1 MGKCWATK
9 FQEESEWVNE
19 KSRIYWPEKARL
31 QFKVSQVEQFL
42 VEKKSRVWTLGGRW
56 LIFIQ
61 ALIVPYKLFL
71 YLRVICIC
79 SFILILQSNAEYT
92 GDYELATCTVLF
104 PPTPDP
110 SHFIAALEK
119 NRGQMWHFFLKSS
132 CFFVHY
138 YVYTRCFYI
147 PIELNCIPFPA
158 SYSIARNSFWHW
170 TSINVEQLQQLSFLV
185 FFLNFSWSIVD
196 LQCSVN
202 FRCTAKWISYT
213 YTYIHSFLDS
223 LHI

>member
-1 MGKCWATK
+1 MLTLEGTGLGLDK
-9 FQEESEWVNE
+9 EESEVLWPNAEQQSSRRRVNE

-71 YLRVICIC
+71 YLRVISIC
-79 SFILILQSNAEYT
+79 SFTLILQSNAEYT
-92 GDYELATCTVLF
+92 GNYESATCIVLF

-110 SHFIAALEK
+110 SHFIAALER
-119 NRGQMWHFFLKSS
+119 NRGQVWHFFLKSS
-132 CFFVHY
+132 CFFVRY
-138 YVYTRCFYI
+138 YVYTRCFCI

-170 TSINVEQLQQLSFLV
+170 ASINVQQLQHNYPFL
-185 FFLNFSWSIVD
+185 FF
-196 LQCSVN
+196 
-202 FRCTAKWISYT
+202 
-213 YTYIHSFLDS
+213 
-223 LHI
+223 